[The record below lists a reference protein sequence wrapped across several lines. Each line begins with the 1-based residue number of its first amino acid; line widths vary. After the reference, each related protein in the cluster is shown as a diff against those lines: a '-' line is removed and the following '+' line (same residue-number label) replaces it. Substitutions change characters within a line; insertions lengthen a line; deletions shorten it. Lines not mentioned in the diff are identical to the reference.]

1 MTVDIRGDPSAIDA
15 AWLTERLEEAG
26 VARRASIVELTCT
39 GLIGTGQM
47 SRNARFQL
55 QWDQPERPAT
65 VVGKFP
71 SADPA
76 TRTASFANGAYLS
89 EYTFYTEIAD
99 TVDICTPTC
108 WVARYDDR
116 LLDGVLIMEDLVGSV
131 QGDQFSGCTVEEAEL
146 AVDQAVCLH
155 APRWGDSSLA
165 TVLQLPNRERAV
177 RMEEYYRACVPPC
190 LERLGDRFD
199 DDVTALLQA
208 FTDVLPAWVLGP
220 GTPPTVVHGDFR
232 PDNFLLGRTAEAPP
246 LAVVDWQT
254 VSAGL
259 GACDIAYLIGG
270 AFPPE
275 QRPSVER
282 DLVSGYV
289 KRLAAAGVDYNAD
302 DAWRDYRWGT
312 LHGVLIA
319 VLATVMAEHT
329 ERGDDMLSLMAI
341 RHAKHAL
348 DLNVLD
354 LVRRSQV

>member
-1 MTVDIRGDPSAIDA
+1 MNRDVRGDPSAIDA
-15 AWLTERLEEAG
+15 EWLTESLEEAG
-26 VARRASIVELTCT
+26 VARGASIVDLTCT

-55 QWDQPERPAT
+55 KWDQPGRPAS

-71 SADPA
+71 SADPG
-76 TRTASFANGAYLS
+76 TKVASFENGAYLN

-99 TVDICTPTC
+99 TVQIRTPMC

-116 LLDGVLIMEDLVGSV
+116 IPDFVLVMEDLVGSV
-131 QGDQFSGCTVEEAEL
+131 QGDQFQGSTVEEADL
-146 AVDQAVCLH
+146 AIDQAVGLH
-155 APRWGDSSLA
+155 APRWGDPSLA
-165 TVLQLPNRERAV
+165 KVLQPPDRERAD
-177 RMEEYYRACVPPC
+177 RMDQFYRACVPLC
-190 LERLGDRFD
+190 IERLGDRFD
-199 DDVTALLQA
+199 DDVTALLQG
-208 FTDVLPAWVLGP
+208 FTDVLPTWVRGP
-220 GTPPTVVHGDFR
+220 GTPHTVVHGDFR

-275 QRPSVER
+275 QRPAVER
-282 DLVSGYV
+282 ELLSEYV
-289 KRLAAAGVDYNAD
+289 ERLLAAGVDYNGD

-319 VLATVMAEHT
+319 VLATVMAEQT
-329 ERGDDMLSLMAI
+329 DRGDNMLSLMAI
-341 RHAKHAL
+341 RHARHAL
-348 DLNVLD
+348 DLNALE
-354 LVRRSQV
+354 LVRQSPA